1 MIGTMTLTGLAKQ
14 LDGQLL
20 GADAAFRKLSTDTRL
35 IGPGDAY
42 LALVGE
48 RFDGNDFV
56 AQAAESGAAAA
67 IVSRD
72 AESNLPLLKVADT
85 HMALAGIARE
95 NRLRSEAK
103 VIALTGSQGK
113 TTVKEMLAAI
123 LQLDASTLYT
133 QANLNNTIGVPLTLL
148 QLESTHRYAVL
159 EMGANASGEI
169 AFSVAAAL
177 PHIALITNAS
187 DAHIEGFGS
196 LQGIVRAKGE
206 ILDTLGVEGTAILNA
221 DDPNVNDWITRAGES
236 NIVLFSFAN
245 ERGQSAYF
253 ARQVTLAENG
263 RVSFM
268 LHSPLGEVEINLQML
283 GKHNVFNAVAAAAAA
298 IEAGASLSAV
308 QKGLSSVA
316 PVSGRLNPVRGVR
329 GSLLI
334 DDSYNASPSSFRAA
348 IDVLMTCRGQKVL
361 LAGDMKELGP
371 DEASAHAE
379 VGSYARL
386 VGVEKLLAVGELSRE
401 TVAAFG
407 EGATHFATQEQLINA
422 CEAMAGDQMTFLVK
436 GSRGAKMDIVVDALS
451 EKGDN

>member
-14 LDGQLL
+14 LDGQLI
-20 GADAAFRKLSTDTRL
+20 GADASFHRLSTDTRS
-35 IGPGDAY
+35 IAPGDAY

-56 AQAAESGAAAA
+56 TQAEDRGAAAA

-72 AESNLPLLKVADT
+72 AESSLPLLRVANT
-85 HMALAGIARE
+85 HNALASIAKE

-103 VIALTGSQGK
+103 IIALTGSQGK

-123 LQLDASTLYT
+123 LQLEASTLYT

-148 QLESTHRYAVL
+148 QLDSTHRYAVL
-159 EMGANASGEI
+159 EMGANAGGEI

-206 ILDTLGVEGTAILNA
+206 ILDTLGAEGTAILNA

-236 NIVLFSFAN
+236 HIVLFSFAN
-245 ERGQSAYF
+245 EDGRSTYF
-253 ARQVTLAENG
+253 AKQVTLAENG

-268 LHSPLGEVEINLQML
+268 LHSPLGAIEIKLQML
-283 GKHNVFNAVAAAAAA
+283 GKHNAFNAIAAAAAA
-298 IEAGASLSAV
+298 IEAGASLDSV
-308 QKGLSSVA
+308 REGLSSVA
-316 PVSGRLNPVRGVR
+316 PVSGRLNPLSGLR
-329 GSLLI
+329 GSMLI

-348 IDVLMTCRGQKVL
+348 IDVLMTCRGDKVL

-371 DEASAHAE
+371 DEAAAHAE
-379 VGSYARL
+379 VGKYARSA
-386 VGVEKLLAVGELSRE
+386 GVKKLLAVGDLSRE
-401 TVAAFG
+401 TVSAFG
-407 EGATHFATQEQLINA
+407 EGAIHFASQEQLINA
-422 CEAMAGDQMTFLVK
+422 CEAMASDQMTFLIK
-436 GSRGAKMDIVVDALS
+436 GSRGAKMDSVVDALR